1 MHKLYQII
9 RKQVIIIKEEFKTFV
24 RKKPELIKYVNSGNT
39 SWQKLYETGNLYG
52 EKEEI
57 WNNYSNTINEEKE
70 DKKEEFNMSNITD
83 MIKKI
88 DMNQVQ
94 KGVSGLQ
101 KMIELIQGFT
111 TKEDTANS
119 TKYEPRQ
126 LFKKFED

>member
-1 MHKLYQII
+1 M
-9 RKQVIIIKEEFKTFV
+9 IIIKEEFKTFV

-39 SWQKLYETGNLYG
+39 SWQQLYETWNLYG
-52 EKEEI
+52 EKDEI
-57 WNNYSNTINEEKE
+57 WNNYSDNINEANEN
-70 DKKEEFNMSNITD
+70 KKEEFNMSNITD

-94 KGVSGLQ
+94 KGVNGLQ
-101 KMIELIQGFT
+101 KMIELIQGIT
-111 TKEDTANS
+111 TKDTVTNN

>member
-1 MHKLYQII
+1 M
-9 RKQVIIIKEEFKTFV
+9 IIIKEEFKTFV

-39 SWQKLYETGNLYG
+39 SWQKLYETWNLYG
-52 EKEEI
+52 ENDDI
-57 WNNYSNTINEEKE
+57 WNNYSNNINGQKE
-70 DKKEEFNMSNITD
+70 SNKEEFNMSNITD

-94 KGVSGLQ
+94 KGVTGLQ

-111 TKEDTANS
+111 TKEETTSS

>member
-1 MHKLYQII
+1 M
-9 RKQVIIIKEEFKTFV
+9 IIIKEEFKTFV

-39 SWQKLYETGNLYG
+39 SWQQLYETWNLYG
-52 EKEEI
+52 EKDEI
-57 WNNYSNTINEEKE
+57 WNNYSNNINEENE
-70 DKKEEFNMSNITD
+70 NKKEEFNMSNITD

-94 KGVSGLQ
+94 KGVTGLQ

-111 TKEDTANS
+111 TKEETN
-119 TKYEPRQ
+119 TNNYEPRQ

>member
-1 MHKLYQII
+1 M
-9 RKQVIIIKEEFKTFV
+9 KEEFKTFV
-24 RKKPELIKYVNSGNT
+24 RKRPELIKHVNSGNT
-39 SWQKLYETGNLYG
+39 SWQKLYETWNLYG

-57 WNNYSNTINEEKE
+57 WNNYSNAINEEKE

-94 KGVSGLQ
+94 KGVAGLQ

-111 TKEDTANS
+111 TKEEVNTN
-119 TKYEPRQ
+119 KYEPRQ